1 MRTRVRDIYT
11 FCRIARARAHDCRH
25 HGFWDD
31 ELASICRIFASLI
44 GPLDD
49 FVRVIEGAAGDIKI
63 DRERDPKYDPAQGE
77 PYSIIKAPAKP
88 SKPAK

>member
-1 MRTRVRDIYT
+1 MPSFTPSKTAPGERDVSY
-11 FCRIARARAHDCRH
+11 
-25 HGFWDD
+25 
-31 ELASICRIFASLI
+31 CRIFASLI